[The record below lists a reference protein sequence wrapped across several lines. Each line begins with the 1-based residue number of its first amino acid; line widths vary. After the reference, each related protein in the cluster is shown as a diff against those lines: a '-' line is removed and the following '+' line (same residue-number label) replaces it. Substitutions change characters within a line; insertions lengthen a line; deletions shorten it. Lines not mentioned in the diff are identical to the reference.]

1 MSEESQTLT
10 IPSKPN
16 ITNIIIY
23 ALRQEYEP
31 LTSWDPSAHGM
42 ENVEFKTTV
51 ELMEEIEGFGSTD
64 IDSITQAMLKEGF
77 TIRTIDGSP
86 FWLLRKIS

>member
-1 MSEESQTLT
+1 MSEQSLSVA

-16 ITNIIIY
+16 ITDIIIY

-31 LTSWDPSAHGM
+31 LISWDPATLAM
-42 ENVEFKTTV
+42 DNVEFKTTT

-64 IDSITQAMLKEGF
+64 VDSITRAMLHEGF
-77 TIRTIDGSP
+77 TIRTIDGTP
-86 FWLLRKIS
+86 FWLLRKI